1 MAIFSFGET
10 VPGFGFK
17 VMNERVIRG
26 ISGIGFLMGMI
37 AFIHAFILSHYG
49 VLPLV
54 SGILLFHF
62 LTAVLINPNFSPI
75 TLLAR
80 LFVRKQTPIYIGAVQ
95 KRFAWSLGV
104 ALTATIFILG
114 MLLYTSGD
122 IKYFQPACSLC
133 IICMLLMFLETA
145 FGICVGCKL
154 YFLAI
159 RLKLIKKPEIMPN
172 CMGDVCEV
180 K

>member
-1 MAIFSFGET
+1 MAFFSFGTE
-10 VPGFGFK
+10 VPGYGFK
-17 VMNERVIRG
+17 VLNEREVRG
-26 ISGIGFLMGMI
+26 ISGIMFLMGI
-37 AFIHAFILSHYG
+37 FAFIHTFILSHYG
-49 VLPLV
+49 VLPIV
-54 SGILLFHF
+54 SGIMLFHF
-62 LTAVLINPNFSPI
+62 SISVLVNPNFSPI
-75 TLLAR
+75 TLLAK

-95 KRFAWSLGV
+95 KRFAWSLGI
-104 ALTATIFILG
+104 ALTLTIFIFAN
-114 MLLYTSGD
+114 LLNSTND
-122 IKYFQPACSLC
+122 QAYFQPACSLC

-172 CMGDVCEV
+172 CMGDVCEI